1 MMMDI
6 KEQTIYFCIYATGH
20 VQTQIWS
27 LLYKWSILSDS
38 FTLFQKCLWVRKI
51 LTSGQ
56 CWSHSKC
63 WVFLFFQHVD
73 QWNQFSFQ
81 WSVKCVMWWK
91 EVSSHCVFM
100 FQGGQ
105 LTEQESPV
113 SFPYRLYRCMRN
125 AEVINQSINH
135 QLCQPIRKLDFSPD
149 SLPLQVE
156 SQLVFIRDSLELIS
170 DLYLHNNCS
179 SVTWDTD
186 KTEHFLMSIHRQ
198 TDGLKACVSRQT
210 DRQTDTST
218 PLRTY
223 TSSDT

>member
-1 MMMDI
+1 MSTFIQETFKRTDLI
-6 KEQTIYFCIYATGH
+6 
-20 VQTQIWS
+20 
-27 LLYKWSILSDS
+27 

-63 WVFLFFQHVD
+63 WVVLFFWHVD
-73 QWNQFSFQ
+73 QWNQFSLQRF
-81 WSVKCVMWWK
+81 VKCVMWWK
-91 EVSSHCVFM
+91 EVLSYCVFM
-100 FQGGQ
+100 LQGGQ

-113 SFPYRLYRCMRN
+113 SFPYKLYSSIRK
-125 AEVINQSINH
+125 AEVINQSVN
-135 QLCQPIRKLDFSPD
+135 QSSALSATQKAGFLTWL
-149 SLPLQVE
+149 SLSLQVE

-170 DLYLHNNCS
+170 DLYLHNNRS

-198 TDGLKACVSRQT
+198 TDGLKGCVSRQT

-218 PLRTY
+218 PVRTL
-223 TSSDT
+223 TSSDI